1 MNKRTFL
8 FILLVVSMTA
18 MATTIYKWVDD
29 DGRVRYSDK
38 PPLEGDFESR
48 TIDEQ
53 RQRTRSLEGR
63 IISGEYRTRDG
74 TIHIR
79 LPALI

>member
-1 MNKRTFL
+1 
-8 FILLVVSMTA
+8 MTA
-18 MATTIYKWVDD
+18 MATTIYKWVDE

-38 PPLEGDFESR
+38 PPLEGDVESR